1 MKLTPY
7 IVIVLTFFFL
17 GCNQKE
23 RTSDV
28 NVGSQD
34 SLASYLNF
42 ANDLD
47 LPPRL
52 REKYV
57 QKASIIIAD
66 QENDS
71 LHRVNLFKIA
81 NRYYNLEKFEE
92 YKNTVF
98 VTLKKSEEKKD
109 LFSLAKG
116 YTYLGDYFDSQGI
129 IDSSFLYYFKAE
141 KMYIEL
147 GDDINLAKTIIKK
160 ANLQFNQSDLLG
172 SEKAASKVLKIIK
185 NTHQSEVTYDA
196 YNLLGLI
203 YNELDDFDNA
213 MTYHNK
219 ALASI
224 DEMIPSV
231 FQPEATSYN
240 NIGFVYLNKKNFRKA
255 KDYFQ
260 KGLSEKNV
268 SKDKP
273 SLYAMLLN
281 NLAYT
286 KFKLNEK
293 NELPDLFFKSLKIRD
308 SLQFTVGVIASK
320 INLSEYFMSENDTVK
335 ASQFAKQALKLSQ
348 ETNNYRDIL
357 NSLKQ
362 LSVIE
367 PQNAAIYA
375 KEYIEISEKLQ
386 KSDRKIGN
394 KFSRIEFET
403 EEVKEKNSNL
413 TTKNRNLLY
422 GLISFVVFG
431 LFLYVVKT
439 QKNKNKALMYKQRQQ
454 KANEDIYNLMIS
466 QQSTI
471 ETGRVK
477 EKKRVAQELHD
488 GVLGRMF
495 GLRINLDS
503 LNKFDDTIAVEK
515 RNNYLLELK
524 NIEQDIR
531 EISHD
536 LSREK
541 SELINNFVAI
551 LNDLF
556 EGQKKTFGSKL
567 ISSIEPAI
575 QWDLISNATKI
586 NLYRI
591 IQECLQNIN
600 KYANADTITVKLK
613 KEENNLILEIIDD
626 GIGFNINKAK
636 KGIGLQNIRSR
647 TQECNGT
654 VEINSKMGEGT
665 IIKVTIA
672 LG

>member
-1 MKLTPY
+1 M
-7 IVIVLTFFFL
+7 
-17 GCNQKE
+17 GCNQNK
-23 RTSDV
+23 RVSVV
-28 NVGSQD
+28 NDRSQD
-34 SLASYLNF
+34 SLPSYLTL
-42 ANDLD
+42 ANDFD
-47 LPPRL
+47 LSPQL
-52 REKYV
+52 REQYI
-57 QKASIIIAD
+57 QKASKIIAN

-81 NRYYNLEKFEE
+81 NRYYNLDKFEE
-92 YKNTVF
+92 YKKAVF
-98 VTLKKSEEKKD
+98 VVLKKSEEKKD

-116 YTYLGDYFDSQGI
+116 YTYLGDYYDSQAVS
-129 IDSSFLYYFKAE
+129 DSSFLFYDKAE
-141 KMYIEL
+141 KMYLEL
-147 GDDINLAKTIIKK
+147 EDKTNQSRAILNK
-160 ANLQFNQSDLLG
+160 ANLQYKESDFLG
-172 SEKAASKVLKIIK
+172 AENAASKVLKIIK
-185 NTHQSEVTYDA
+185 NTDQSEVLYDT
-196 YNLLGLI
+196 YNLFGLI
-203 YNELDDFDNA
+203 YNELDDSDNA
-213 MTYHNK
+213 MAYHNK

-224 DEMIPSV
+224 DEKIPSV

-240 NIGFVYLNKKNFRKA
+240 NIGYVYLKNHRYKEAKK
-255 KDYFQ
+255 YFQ
-260 KGLSEKNV
+260 KGLEQKNIFR
-268 SKDKP
+268 DKP
-273 SLYAMLLN
+273 YVYTMLLN
-281 NLAYT
+281 NLAFS

-293 NELPDLFFKSLKIRD
+293 DGLPDLFFQSLKIRD
-308 SLQFTVGVIASK
+308 SLQLTTGIIASK
-320 INLSEYFMSENDTVK
+320 LNLSEYFRSENDTVK
-335 ASQFAKQALKLSQ
+335 AIQFAKEALKLSQ
-348 ETNNYRDIL
+348 ETNNYRNIL

-367 PQNAAIYA
+367 PQNAAIYT
-375 KEYIEISEKLQ
+375 KEYIQVSEKLQ
-386 KSDRKIGN
+386 KAERNIGN

-422 GLISFVVFG
+422 GLIAFAIVG
-431 LFLYVVKT
+431 LLLYVVKA
-439 QKNKNKALMYKQRQQ
+439 QKNKNKALIYKQRQQ
-454 KANEDIYNLMIS
+454 KANEEIYNLMIS

-471 ETGRVK
+471 ETGRVR

-556 EGQKKTFGSKL
+556 EDQKKTFGSKL